1 MKTEQ
6 FPQVVQIEDQ
16 DLCPQANFEIGDED
30 YSFTETIGKDGEEER
45 KAFEQEQRQK
55 HWKKLL
61 GTLQTLFF
69 WKRSVNTV
77 EENAKEKKTAASI
90 QRYARCDSKE
100 VLGELKANILG
111 LTSDEAVHRM
121 ARDGKNSL
129 PAIKPT
135 AWYTMLITATLHPFN
150 ILLMTMGI
158 ISVAVPG
165 QGPDM
170 IIFVSVMVVISTAIR
185 FSQEHQSQHSF
196 HSMRNMVATTA
207 SVVRLIDGKSTEI
220 ETPSNELVVGDILS
234 LCVGDIMP
242 ADVRLLISKNL
253 SVSQSTLTGE
263 FLPVEKT
270 ARPSRTNV
278 PTLDIPNVCFMSTS
292 IVSGTATAVVIGT
305 GKHTYISTIYSML
318 DSKAVSSASS
328 SFDIGVKKVAYL
340 LLAFGCVMVPI
351 IVVLNGFTSHDF
363 EGAAFFGVSVL
374 VGLTPEMLPMILNAN
389 LAKAAMDMAKC
400 KVIVRK
406 SEAIQTMGAVNILC
420 SDKTGT
426 LTMDEIV
433 LVSYLDS
440 DMKMNDKVLRD
451 GYYNSYF
458 SKAFHNSMDKAIFHK
473 ASQLQMNSNT
483 NPYSLMEEI
492 PFDFNNR
499 RVSVI
504 LKGPEEKNRLICKGA
519 VEEVVSICTKF
530 RRFITETDWIDTDL
544 QEDER
549 ERLIQ
554 ECQKL
559 NCEGYRVLAVAS
571 KSVTTEIDLHLDEV
585 SVVGNE
591 DHSLTFIGFL
601 TFLDP
606 PKTDCAQ
613 AISDFATYNVEVKV
627 LTGDN
632 LEVSSKICN
641 DVGVS
646 TINTTTGPKLSLM
659 SIEEFEQSVIR
670 CTLFAKLT
678 PLQKLEIVNCLKKY
692 GNTVAFLGDGI
703 NDALALRS
711 SDCGVSVEGATQMAQ
726 DAADLI
732 LLEKNLTVVTQAMI
746 RGRITYANTIKYIKM
761 AASSNFGN
769 VFSMLIASAWL
780 PFQPMEATQILTQN
794 LLYDFSQIAI
804 PWDNVDPEFLIEP
817 RTWSAKGIFKFMIF
831 FGPLS
836 SVFDIYTFMVQF
848 YFFKWQGNSSDP
860 VEAALQI
867 SKFQTGWFNEGLIT
881 QTLIVHM
888 IRTQKIPFFQR
899 WPSWQLLLGTCIIIV
914 VGLAIPY
921 TPLGTNVLQ
930 MTSLPGL
937 YYPFLI
943 LANVG
948 YFMVTQLMK
957 QLYMHFFNE
966 WL

>member
-1 MKTEQ
+1 MKSEQ
-6 FPQVVQIEDQ
+6 TPKVVQIEDQ
-16 DLCPQANFEIGDED
+16 NHWPQVEFEAGNDD
-30 YSFTETIGKDGEEER
+30 YSFTGTVGKDEKEER
-45 KAFEQEQRQK
+45 KESVKEQK
-55 HWKKLL
+55 NWKRWL
-61 GTLQTLFF
+61 GNLQTVFF
-69 WKRSVNTV
+69 WNRSVNTD

-90 QRYARCDSKE
+90 QHYARCDSKE
-100 VLGELKANILG
+100 LLCQLKTNILG
-111 LTSDEAVHRM
+111 ITSDEAVHRL
-121 ARDGKNSL
+121 ACNGRNDV
-129 PAIKPT
+129 PAIKPIP
-135 AWYTMLITATLHPFN
+135 WYTMLMTAILHPFN

-170 IIFVSVMVVISTAIR
+170 MIFVSVMVVISTAIR
-185 FSQEHQSQHSF
+185 FSQEHQSQHTF
-196 HSMRNMVATTA
+196 HSMRNMVATTTR
-207 SVVRLIDGKSTEI
+207 VGRVIDGTSTEVEI
-220 ETPSNELVVGDILS
+220 PSNELVVGDILR
-234 LCVGDIMP
+234 LCVGSILP

-263 FLPVEKT
+263 YLPVEKSAVSSKAT
-270 ARPSRTNV
+270 V
-278 PTLDIPNVCFMSTS
+278 PTLDTANVCFMSTS

-305 GKHTYISTIYSML
+305 GQNTYISTVYSML
-318 DSKAVSSASS
+318 NSKAIASASS

-351 IVVLNGFTSHDF
+351 IVVLNGFTTHDF

-389 LAKAAMDMAKC
+389 LAKAAVDMAKC

-406 SEAIQTMGAVNILC
+406 AEAIQTMGAVNILC

-426 LTMDEIV
+426 LTKDEIV

-440 DMKMNDKVLRD
+440 DMKMNENVLRN

-458 SKAFHNSMDKAIFHK
+458 SKAFHNSMDSAIFCK
-473 ASQLQMNSNT
+473 ASELQMDSHKT
-483 NPYSLMEEI
+483 QYSLVEEI

-504 LKGPEEKNRLICKGA
+504 LQVPGGKNRLICKGA
-519 VEEVVSICTKF
+519 VEEVVSICTKV
-530 RRFITETDWIDTDL
+530 RRFTAETDWNDADL
-544 QEDER
+544 VEDER

-571 KSVTTEIDLHLDEV
+571 KSVATVTDQNLDEV
-585 SVVGNE
+585 SFAGND
-591 DHSLTFIGFL
+591 DHGLTFIGFL

-632 LEVSSKICN
+632 LEVSTKICN

-659 SIEEFEQSVIR
+659 SPEEFEQTVLR
-670 CTLFAKLT
+670 CSLFAKLT
-678 PLQKLEIVNCLKKY
+678 PLQKLEIVNCLKHN

-732 LLEKNLTVVTQAMI
+732 LLEKNLTVVTKAMI

-780 PFQPMEATQILTQN
+780 PFQPMQATQILTQN

-817 RTWSAKGIFKFMIF
+817 HTWSAKGIFKFMIF

-899 WPSWQLLLGTCIIIV
+899 WPSWQLLLGTGIIIV
-914 VGLAIPY
+914 IGLAIPY

-930 MTSLPGL
+930 MSSLPWL

-948 YFMVTQLMK
+948 YFTVTQLMK
-957 QLYMHFFNE
+957 QLYMHFFGE